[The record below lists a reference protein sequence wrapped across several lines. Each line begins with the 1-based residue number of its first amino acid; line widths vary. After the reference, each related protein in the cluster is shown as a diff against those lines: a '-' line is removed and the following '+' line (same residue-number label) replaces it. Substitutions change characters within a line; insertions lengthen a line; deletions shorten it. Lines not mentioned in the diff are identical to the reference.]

1 MIEVVLG
8 QDVPNL
14 GRIEEIKYENNRW
27 QVLTSKGVIL
37 AR

>member
-27 QVLTSKGVIL
+27 QVLTSKGIIL